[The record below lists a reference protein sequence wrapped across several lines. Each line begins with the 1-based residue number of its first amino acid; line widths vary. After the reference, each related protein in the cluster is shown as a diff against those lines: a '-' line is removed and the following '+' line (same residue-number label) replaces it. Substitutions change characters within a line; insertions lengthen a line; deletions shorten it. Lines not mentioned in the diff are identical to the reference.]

1 MDAAGERGR
10 AMSELPIAGSYR
22 PTVMG
27 MEGVV
32 ASGHYL
38 ASLAAQRILDQG
50 GNAIDAGVAAGLC
63 TCVLQIDM
71 VDLAGVAP
79 IMIYLA
85 HEDRVVTISG
95 LGRWPQA
102 ASVEY
107 FHTHHGGRIPV
118 GVERCI
124 TPAAPD
130 AFYRGDMAREIAAFY
145 QEQGGLLTYD
155 DLATCRA
162 QIEAPVRVSFHAYD

>member
-1 MDAAGERGR
+1 
-10 AMSELPIAGSYR
+10 MSELPISGSYR

-27 MEGVV
+27 MEGMV

-38 ASLAAQRILDQG
+38 ASLAAQRILDRG

-63 TCVLQIDM
+63 ACARQIDM

-79 IMIYLA
+79 IIIYLA
-85 HEDRVVTISG
+85 KEDRMVTISG

-107 FHTHHGGRIPV
+107 FQKHHGGRIPV
-118 GVERCI
+118 GGEPCI

-130 AFYRGDMAREIAAFY
+130 AWIAALEKF
-145 QEQGGLLTYD
+145 GTMR
-155 DLATCRA
+155 LADVMVDAITLAER
-162 QIEAPVRVSFHAYD
+162 

>member
-1 MDAAGERGR
+1 MG
-10 AMSELPIAGSYR
+10 ELPIAGSYR

-27 MEGVV
+27 MQGVV

-38 ASLAAQRILDQG
+38 ASLAAQRILDRG

-79 IMIYLA
+79 IIIYLA
-85 HEDRVVTISG
+85 KEDRMVTISG

-102 ASVEY
+102 ASVAY
-107 FHTHHGGRIPV
+107 FQKHHSGRIPV

-124 TPAAPD
+124 TPGAPD
-130 AFYRGDMAREIAAFY
+130 AWITALQEFGTMSLAGVSADALTVAERGFPMHHFMAGNLKEGA
-145 QEQGGLLTYD
+145 EQLGRWGSRG
-155 DLATCRA
+155 A
-162 QIEAPVRVSFHAYD
+162 